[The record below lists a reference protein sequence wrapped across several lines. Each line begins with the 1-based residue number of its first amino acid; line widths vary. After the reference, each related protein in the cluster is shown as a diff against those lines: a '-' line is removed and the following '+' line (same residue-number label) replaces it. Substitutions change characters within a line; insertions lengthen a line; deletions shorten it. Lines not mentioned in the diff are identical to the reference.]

1 MAPQGRMRGESAA
14 IARSRVAVAHLPLI
28 SQRAGPL
35 TASPEGK
42 PLAIYGSSAV
52 NVVNSASV
60 SKSYTFTV
68 RLWQFSGTAAK

>member
-1 MAPQGRMRGESAA
+1 MRGEFAA

-28 SQRAGPL
+28 SQRAEPL
-35 TASPEGK
+35 TASPEGGGK